1 MEVLTTRFGESNKSM
16 SEQTIKIDYDIED
29 TYFKFPQEAM
39 ADIINAL
46 HTNDKVTVHF
56 TEGVAL
62 EELNYKEKKFLD
74 ICRQICTKNN
84 WPLDKIHFVLPN
96 LTQDKDVWPSIEY
109 GGAAIL
115 HNDSKENIFLGLQN
129 EKLDNNKHIQ
139 KTFGI
144 FVNRSNWDRLLLSSH
159 LYSNHAMATL
169 QTYRKNLNSPA
180 DMIELG
186 LDQMFLMLSSSK
198 RLNSTIIKEVSH
210 FLENLPFDQGVD
222 WNMPD
227 QQSCVDKSIMSWYN
241 QIFIDVVCEKMI
253 TGQAFFPTEK
263 TARPIAS
270 KTPFVV
276 MAAPNYLKNLRK
288 IGFKTFNKFWDES
301 YDYQQGVQRI
311 ESIKEIIDSLGKLSE
326 AELNNLYHQMQPILQ
341 HNYDLYMQLTG
352 RDIVSKF

>member
-1 MEVLTTRFGESNKSM
+1 M

-46 HTNDKVTVHF
+46 HKNDKVIVRF

-74 ICRQICTKNN
+74 ICRKICTQNN

-96 LTQDKDVWPSIEY
+96 LTQDKKVWPSIEY

-115 HNDSKENIFLGLQN
+115 HTDPKENIFLGLQQ
-129 EKLDNNKHIQ
+129 EKLVDHKDIQ

-144 FVNRSNWDRLLLSSH
+144 FINRSQWDRLLLSSH
-159 LYSNHAMATL
+159 LYSKHGNSTI
-169 QTYRKNLNSPA
+169 QTYRKNLDSPA

-186 LDQMFLMLSSSK
+186 LDQMFWMLSSNKS
-198 RLNSTIIKEVSH
+198 LNRTIIKEVTH
-210 FLENLPFDQGVD
+210 FLENLPFYQRVD

-227 QQSCVDKSIMSWYN
+227 QQSTVDKNIMSWYN

-270 KTPFVV
+270 KTPFLV

-288 IGFKTFNKFWDES
+288 IGFKSFNKFWDES
-301 YDYQQGVQRI
+301 YDYQQGVQRV
-311 ESIKEIIDSLGKLSE
+311 ESIKAITDKLGKLSKT
-326 AELNNLYHQMQPILQ
+326 ELDDLYHQMQPILQ
-341 HNYDLYMQLTG
+341 HNYDLYMKLTG
-352 RDIVSKF
+352 PDIVSKF

>member
-1 MEVLTTRFGESNKSM
+1 M

-46 HTNDKVTVHF
+46 HKNDKVIVRF

-74 ICRQICTKNN
+74 ICRKICTQNN

-96 LTQDKDVWPSIEY
+96 LTQDKKVWPSIEY

-115 HNDSKENIFLGLQN
+115 HTDPKENIFLGLQQ
-129 EKLDNNKHIQ
+129 EKLVDHKDIQ

-144 FVNRSNWDRLLLSSH
+144 FINRSQWDRLLLSSH
-159 LYSNHAMATL
+159 LYSKHGNSTI
-169 QTYRKNLNSPA
+169 QTYRKNLDSPA

-186 LDQMFLMLSSSK
+186 LDQMFWMLSSNKS
-198 RLNSTIIKEVSH
+198 LNRTIIKEVTH
-210 FLENLPFDQGVD
+210 FLENLPFYQRVD

-227 QQSCVDKSIMSWYN
+227 QQSTVDKNIMSWYN

-270 KTPFVV
+270 KTPFLV
-276 MAAPNYLKNLRK
+276 MTAPNYLKNLRK
-288 IGFKTFNKFWDES
+288 IGFKSFNKFWDES
-301 YDYQQGVQRI
+301 YDYQQGVQRV
-311 ESIKEIIDSLGKLSE
+311 ESIKAIIDKLGKLSKT
-326 AELNNLYHQMQPILQ
+326 ELDDLYHQMQPILQ
-341 HNYDLYMQLTG
+341 HNYDLYMKLTG
-352 RDIVSKF
+352 PDIVSKF

>member
-1 MEVLTTRFGESNKSM
+1 M

-46 HTNDKVTVHF
+46 HKNDKVIVRF

-74 ICRQICTKNN
+74 ICRKICTQNN

-96 LTQDKDVWPSIEY
+96 LTQDKKVWPSIEY

-115 HNDSKENIFLGLQN
+115 HTDPKENIFLGLQQ
-129 EKLDNNKHIQ
+129 EKLVDRKDIQ

-144 FVNRSNWDRLLLSSH
+144 FINRSQWDRLLLSSH
-159 LYSNHAMATL
+159 LYSKHGNSTI
-169 QTYRKNLNSPA
+169 QTYRKNLDSPA

-186 LDQMFLMLSSSK
+186 LDQMFWMLSSNKS
-198 RLNSTIIKEVSH
+198 LNRTIIKEVTH
-210 FLENLPFDQGVD
+210 FLENLPFYQRVD

-227 QQSCVDKSIMSWYN
+227 QQSTVDKNIMSWYN

-270 KTPFVV
+270 KTPFLV

-288 IGFKTFNKFWDES
+288 IGFKSFNKFWDES
-301 YDYQQGVQRI
+301 YDYQQGVQRV
-311 ESIKEIIDSLGKLSE
+311 ESIKAITDKLGKLSKT
-326 AELNNLYHQMQPILQ
+326 ELDDLYHQMQPILQ
-341 HNYDLYMQLTG
+341 HNYDLYMKLTG
-352 RDIVSKF
+352 PDIVSKF

>member
-1 MEVLTTRFGESNKSM
+1 M

-46 HTNDKVTVHF
+46 HKNDKVIVRF

-74 ICRQICTKNN
+74 ICRKICTQNN

-96 LTQDKDVWPSIEY
+96 LTQDKKVWPSIEY

-115 HNDSKENIFLGLQN
+115 HTDPKENIFLGLQQ
-129 EKLDNNKHIQ
+129 EKLVDHKDIQ

-144 FVNRSNWDRLLLSSH
+144 FINRSQWDRLLLSSH
-159 LYSNHAMATL
+159 LYSKHGNSTI
-169 QTYRKNLNSPA
+169 QTYRKNLDSPA

-186 LDQMFLMLSSSK
+186 LDQMFWMLSSNKS
-198 RLNSTIIKEVSH
+198 LNRTIIKEVTH
-210 FLENLPFDQGVD
+210 FLENLPFYQRVD

-227 QQSCVDKSIMSWYN
+227 QQSTVDKNIMSWYN

-270 KTPFVV
+270 KTPFLV

-288 IGFKTFNKFWDES
+288 IGFKSFNKFWDES
-301 YDYQQGVQRI
+301 YDYQQGVQRV
-311 ESIKEIIDSLGKLSE
+311 ESIKAITDKLGKLSKT
-326 AELNNLYHQMQPILQ
+326 ELDDLYHQMQPILQ
-341 HNYDLYMQLTG
+341 HNYDLYMRLTG
-352 RDIVSKF
+352 PDIVSKF

>member
-1 MEVLTTRFGESNKSM
+1 M

-46 HTNDKVTVHF
+46 HKNDRVIVRF

-74 ICRQICTKNN
+74 ICRKICTQNN

-96 LTQDKDVWPSIEY
+96 LTQDKKVWPSIEY

-115 HNDSKENIFLGLQN
+115 HTDPKENIFLGLQQ
-129 EKLDNNKHIQ
+129 EKLVDHKDIQ

-144 FVNRSNWDRLLLSSH
+144 FINRSQWDRLLLSSH
-159 LYSNHAMATL
+159 LYSKHGNSTI
-169 QTYRKNLNSPA
+169 QTYRKNLDSPA

-186 LDQMFLMLSSSK
+186 LDQMFWMLSSNKS
-198 RLNSTIIKEVSH
+198 LNRTIIKEVTH
-210 FLENLPFDQGVD
+210 FLENLPFYQRVD

-227 QQSCVDKSIMSWYN
+227 QQSTVDKNIMSWYN

-270 KTPFVV
+270 KTPFLV

-288 IGFKTFNKFWDES
+288 IGFKSFNKFWDES
-301 YDYQQGVQRI
+301 YDYQQGVQRV
-311 ESIKEIIDSLGKLSE
+311 ESIKAITDKLGKLSKT
-326 AELNNLYHQMQPILQ
+326 ELDDLYHQMQPTLQ
-341 HNYDLYMQLTG
+341 HNYDLYMKLTG
-352 RDIVSKF
+352 PDIVSKF

>member
-1 MEVLTTRFGESNKSM
+1 MKE
-16 SEQTIKIDYDIED
+16 KIIDIGYDIED

-74 ICRQICTKNN
+74 ICRQTCTKNN
-84 WPLDKIHFVLPN
+84 WPLDRIHFVLPN
-96 LTQDKDVWPSIEY
+96 LTQNKDVWPSIEY
-109 GGAAIL
+109 GGASIL
-115 HNDSKENIFLGLQN
+115 TDDLKENIFLGLQN

-144 FVNRSNWDRLLLSSH
+144 FVYRSNWDRLLLSSH

-186 LDQMFLMLSSSK
+186 LDQMFWMLSSSK

-222 WNMPD
+222 WNLPD

-253 TGQAFFPTEK
+253 TGQTFFPTEK
-263 TARPIAS
+263 TARPLAT
-270 KTPFVV
+270 KTPFLI
-276 MAAPNYLKNLRK
+276 MAAPNYIKNLRRL
-288 IGFKTFNKFWDES
+288 GFRSFGQFWDEG
-301 YDYQQGVQRI
+301 YDYQQGVQRV
-311 ESIKEIIDSLGKLSE
+311 ESIKCIIDNLGQLDSKQLQDMYQDMSSILDHNHKIYH
-326 AELNNLYHQMQPILQ
+326 ELTPDKIFS
-341 HNYDLYMQLTG
+341 TF
-352 RDIVSKF
+352 I